1 MTVRQLA
8 AYLTVN
14 ERTVL
19 KLVGEGVL
27 PGVKVGNQWRFRKA
41 MVDTWLDD
49 QMLGV
54 APRYLVPASANDS
67 PRQLLALSSCFQPDH
82 ILAELAAKT
91 KTGVI
96 EELAALAHHL
106 GLVRDK
112 TWFVGALIERENIM
126 PSAAGNG
133 MAFMHTLRRNPNQ
146 VVQPFMLLG
155 RSQAGVDFDAL
166 DGNLTHLFFVLGLKY
181 DELYLPWL
189 HKLSQMVS
197 EAVLLAPDAAAIFR
211 VLSEAERKLEP
222 EGREGSSHA

>member
-54 APRYLVPASANDS
+54 APRYLVPASASES

-82 ILAELAAKT
+82 IVAELAAKT

-96 EELAALAHHL
+96 EELAGLAHHL

-126 PSAAGNG
+126 PSASGNG

-222 EGREGSSHA
+222 EA